1 MGAAV
6 RTSFGGSRAGVITS
20 ETAMFASEGVALA
33 PTRRFTRVVLFTI
46 LALVALM
53 VIFASTG
60 GVLASW
66 SRTGPRSS
74 RGRGHRYPGSGDP
87 DLSWAAH
94 WAAHRRAGTER
105 EEDGRHRV
113 PLRRLA
119 DARHLGRG
127 PGRTPALLQ
136 PPVSVYSNRELD
148 YRLHESVRIIGA
160 DCVRSGLGYDGNGVG
175 VTVID
180 SGVDGSNRD
189 ARYPGRLVQNVKIA
203 NDAFF
208 TGRTPPASP
217 LSASP
222 PSG

>member
-1 MGAAV
+1 M
-6 RTSFGGSRAGVITS
+6 
-20 ETAMFASEGVALA
+20 
-33 PTRRFTRVVLFTI
+33 
-46 LALVALM
+46 
-53 VIFASTG
+53 
-60 GVLASW
+60 
-66 SRTGPRSS
+66 
-74 RGRGHRYPGSGDP
+74 
-87 DLSWAAH
+87 
-94 WAAHRRAGTER
+94 
-105 EEDGRHRV
+105 
-113 PLRRLA
+113 
-119 DARHLGRG
+119 
-127 PGRTPALLQ
+127 Q

-180 SGVDGSNRD
+180 SGVDGLNRN

>member
-1 MGAAV
+1 
-6 RTSFGGSRAGVITS
+6 
-20 ETAMFASEGVALA
+20 
-33 PTRRFTRVVLFTI
+33 
-46 LALVALM
+46 
-53 VIFASTG
+53 
-60 GVLASW
+60 
-66 SRTGPRSS
+66 
-74 RGRGHRYPGSGDP
+74 
-87 DLSWAAH
+87 
-94 WAAHRRAGTER
+94 
-105 EEDGRHRV
+105 
-113 PLRRLA
+113 
-119 DARHLGRG
+119 
-127 PGRTPALLQ
+127 LQ

-189 ARYPGRLVQNVKIA
+189 ARYPSLVQNVKIA